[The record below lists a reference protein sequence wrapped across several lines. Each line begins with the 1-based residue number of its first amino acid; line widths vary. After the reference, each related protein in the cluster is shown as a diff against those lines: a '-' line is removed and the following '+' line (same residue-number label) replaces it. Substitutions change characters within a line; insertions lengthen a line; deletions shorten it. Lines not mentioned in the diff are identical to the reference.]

1 MPIPTAA
8 EFSVAARVAAH
19 TALRDLI
26 DAGSSAG
33 YIAVRGDALQ
43 LLATIP
49 LADPC
54 GTVNGTTGQLT
65 LSIAGSDP
73 SADATGTAAYAEVC
87 DSTGAAHL
95 SLPAQAGTTW
105 VAGKIVLN
113 SLSIVTGTEVSILSA
128 VIG

>member
-43 LLATIP
+43 LLAMIP

-65 LSIAGSDP
+65 LSIAGSDT

>member
-65 LSIAGSDP
+65 LSIAGSDT

-113 SLSIVTGTEVSILSA
+113 SLSI
-128 VIG
+128 

>member
-43 LLATIP
+43 LLAMIP

-65 LSIAGSDP
+65 LSIAGSDT

-113 SLSIVTGTEVSILSA
+113 SLSIVAGTEVSILSA

>member
-65 LSIAGSDP
+65 LSIAGSDT

>member
-1 MPIPTAA
+1 MPVPTEATY
-8 EFSVAARVAAH
+8 SVAAKVAAH
-19 TALRDLI
+19 AALRDVI
-26 DAGSSAG
+26 DSGAGAG

-65 LSIAGSDP
+65 LSIAGSDT

>member
-65 LSIAGSDP
+65 LSIAGSDT
-73 SADATGTAAYAEVC
+73 SADATGTAAYADVC

>member
-1 MPIPTAA
+1 MPVPTEATY
-8 EFSVAARVAAH
+8 SVAAKVAAH
-19 TALRDLI
+19 TALRDVI
-26 DAGSSAG
+26 DSGAGAG
-33 YIAVRGDALQ
+33 YIEVRGDALQ

-65 LSIAGSDP
+65 LSIAGSDT
-73 SADATGTAAYAEVC
+73 SADATGTAAYADVC
-87 DSTGAAHL
+87 DSTGAVHL

>member
-49 LADPC
+49 LAYPC

-65 LSIAGSDP
+65 LSIAGSDT
-73 SADATGTAAYAEVC
+73 SADATGTAACAEVC

-113 SLSIVTGTEVSILSA
+113 SLSIVAGTEVSILSA

>member
-113 SLSIVTGTEVSILSA
+113 SLAIVTGTEVSILSA
-128 VIG
+128 IIG

>member
-1 MPIPTAA
+1 MPVPTEATY
-8 EFSVAARVAAH
+8 SVAAKVAAPA
-19 TALRDLI
+19 ALRDVI
-26 DAGSSAG
+26 DSGAGAG
-33 YIAVRGDALQ
+33 YIEVRGDALQ

-65 LSIAGSDP
+65 LSIAGSDT
-73 SADATGTAAYAEVC
+73 SADATGTAAYADVC
-87 DSTGAAHL
+87 DSTGAVHL

-128 VIG
+128 IIG

>member
-43 LLATIP
+43 LLAMIP

-65 LSIAGSDP
+65 LSIAGSDT
-73 SADATGTAAYAEVC
+73 SADATGTAAYADVC
-87 DSTGAAHL
+87 DSTGAVHL

>member
-73 SADATGTAAYAEVC
+73 SADATGTAAYADVC

>member
-43 LLATIP
+43 LLAMIP

-65 LSIAGSDP
+65 LSIAGSDTSP
-73 SADATGTAAYAEVC
+73 HATGTAAYAEVC